1 MLPDGSINHGEPI
14 VVRANNLL
22 GRLDEEDEN
31 ACNVIDDEEE
41 ALDALKARQADQAL
55 KLKESQL
62 QILSKI
68 H

>member
-1 MLPDGSINHGEPI
+1 M
-14 VVRANNLL
+14 

>member
-1 MLPDGSINHGEPI
+1 MLPDGSSNQGEPI
-14 VVRANNLL
+14 VVRANNFM

-41 ALDALKARQADQAL
+41 ALDALKARQADQAS
-55 KLKESQL
+55 KLKETQL
-62 QILSKI
+62 NILSKI